1 MFNFN
6 FDQEPIPAMSPASL
20 SNPPNPATQLIA
32 SVPAILAEQQANGFP
47 SQSFMELA
55 EEMSRP
61 IPDAIGAE
69 G

>member
-1 MFNFN
+1 VGGTGWEEESLAA
-6 FDQEPIPAMSPASL
+6 EPAGQRFSI
-20 SNPPNPATQLIA
+20 TKIYY
-32 SVPAILAEQQANGFP
+32 EQ
-47 SQSFMELA
+47 A